1 MNENSNP
8 PGNRPGSPASECGAT
23 ALVLSVVVA
32 ELREGLRAHAIR
44 AGEVACRTVRPG
56 VSVIDVS
63 GMSVGDAAVLAVA
76 LNESAPGAGPSAD
89 G

>member
-1 MNENSNP
+1 MNENPNP
-8 PGNRPGSPASECGAT
+8 PRHTPSCAGPSAPTIAA
-23 ALVLSVVVA
+23 VLT
-32 ELREGLRAHAIR
+32 ELRNGLRAHAIR

-56 VSVIDVS
+56 VPVIDVG

>member
-1 MNENSNP
+1 MNENPNP
-8 PGNRPGSPASECGAT
+8 PWHTPSYPAAT
-23 ALVLSVVVA
+23 AHTVAAVLA
-32 ELREGLRAHAIR
+32 ELRKGLRAHAIR

-76 LNESAPGAGPSAD
+76 LNEAAPGAQPSAD